1 MKISID
7 TAADSTADILK
18 AIKLLQSLVEHH
30 QESRDMFSSSNTDI
44 FASTP
49 SPAPAPAE
57 NPVAAFGN
65 MFGDGAP
72 APATQVVQQ
81 KDDDDV
87 PKIELY

>member
-7 TAADSTADILK
+7 TAADSKADILK

-30 QESRDMFSSSNTDI
+30 QESRDMFSSSSTDI
-44 FASTP
+44 FASA
-49 SPAPAPAE
+49 PAAAPAE

-65 MFGDGAP
+65 MFGDSAP
-72 APATQVVQQ
+72 TPAAQVIEQ